1 MSGAYRIRRA
11 AAVLV
16 ALVIAGCSGQP
27 SREPATPAAP
37 AEAAAASG
45 PPIASVPREGRA
57 FRVDPAQSILVVRVY
72 RGGPLARAG
81 HNHVIASHD
90 LNGFVYVPDDPLRS
104 TFDIR
109 VPVQT
114 LTVDEDTLRAQEG
127 ADFPPNVPEDAREG
141 TRRNMLGASLLNAER
156 YPGIGLQ
163 SENLQ
168 RVGDSVVAQVRVI
181 VRNHA
186 SSLRVPVSYELRGNV
201 LRVQGDIAVRQTDLG
216 LTPFSL
222 FGGALRVEDE
232 MRVRFRI
239 VARAES
245 AP

>member
-1 MSGAYRIRRA
+1 MFFFQVMLMAIRGLRA
-11 AAVLV
+11 NLLRSMLAVIGVIIGVAAVIC
-16 ALVIAGCSGQP
+16 AM
-27 SREPATPAAP
+27 
-37 AEAAAASG
+37 
-45 PPIASVPREGRA
+45 
-57 FRVDPAQSILVVRVY
+57 SILEGARKDIVERVESMGSETITVIPAVAKS
-72 RGGPLARAG
+72 GGRNVG
-81 HNHVIASHD
+81 
-90 LNGFVYVPDDPLRS
+90 
-104 TFDIR
+104 T
-109 VPVQT
+109 VQT